1 MIPLNS
7 NLNEIIK
14 EYLDKVHEKLFEK
27 ALKIREQKTY
37 VAKTIE
43 DLKNIYKS
51 KSGFTK
57 VMLCDNEECETKIK
71 NEVSITSYRL
81 IKQNYMIN
89 VFAVINLLILW
100 FCLVNLIRS
109 IQL

>member
-1 MIPLNS
+1 LNS

-71 NEVSITSYRL
+71 NEVSITSRCIPFDQTKLYDKCICCNKPTDTMVL
-81 IKQNYMIN
+81 FGKSY
-89 VFAVINLLILW
+89 
-100 FCLVNLIRS
+100 
-109 IQL
+109 

>member
-43 DLKNIYKS
+43 DLKT
-51 KSGFTK
+51 F
-57 VMLCDNEECETKIK
+57 
-71 NEVSITSYRL
+71 
-81 IKQNYMIN
+81 
-89 VFAVINLLILW
+89 INL
-100 FCLVNLIRS
+100 NLDLLKLCYVTMRNVK
-109 IQL
+109 QK